1 MNPWPGH
8 GVRQT
13 MALLFDQKME
23 STTNSL
29 VQLPKTAIAV
39 SDDIAVFG
47 DIVPCPI
54 AENGDILENSV
65 NYLKLSILI
74 KTVIL
79 WLRFWIS

>member
-1 MNPWPGH
+1 MYKTQPQMQLSNLKSYYHRRVQCSVDACPGSGCETENP
-8 GVRQT
+8 
-13 MALLFDQKME
+13 
-23 STTNSL
+23 NSL

-65 NYLKLSILI
+65 N
-74 KTVIL
+74 T
-79 WLRFWIS
+79 

>member
-1 MNPWPGH
+1 MFNEMF
-8 GVRQT
+8 
-13 MALLFDQKME
+13 MALC
-23 STTNSL
+23 SL

-65 NYLKLSILI
+65 N
-74 KTVIL
+74 T
-79 WLRFWIS
+79 